1 MAATDIPGERGAR
14 VSLDGA
20 VAVVTGATAGI
31 GAATARM
38 LHERGARV
46 VVAARRADRLEELA
60 AEIDGLAVPC
70 DVGDWDA
77 VQKLVARAVEWGG
90 RIDVMVNNAGR
101 GSFGRLHEA
110 DPADAA
116 AMVRVNVMG
125 VIHGIR
131 AAGARMA
138 KQGSGGIV
146 NVSSIVG
153 EFPDP
158 GGGAYAATKAA
169 VDLLSRTAYRELRD
183 EGVHVVLVKPALTD
197 TEFSSVA
204 RGQGRRMGGDP
215 PRRWRAGSATRS
227 SRARP
232 MSDTAERPPGV
243 YTSAVATVSAPDEL
257 YFTPDPE
264 ANRLI
269 ATDPNALL
277 IGFALDQQVTVQ
289 KAFSGP
295 LELKR
300 RLGHLD
306 PARIAATPPEDL
318 AEAFRARPAIHRFPG
333 ADGRA
338 RAEAVRDDRRATTTA
353 TAAACGRRR
362 PPAADLRS
370 GSARCRASAT

>member
-14 VSLDGA
+14 VSLNGA

-70 DVGDWDA
+70 DVGDWDE

-90 RIDVMVNNAGR
+90 RIDVMVNNAGM

-110 DPADAA
+110 DPAAAA

-131 AAGARMA
+131 AAGLRMA

-204 RGQGRRMGGDP
+204 RGTGRRMGGDP
-215 PRRWRAGSATRS
+215 PEKVARWIC
-227 SRARP
+227 
-232 MSDTAERPPGV
+232 D
-243 YTSAVATVSAPDEL
+243 
-257 YFTPDPE
+257 
-264 ANRLI
+264 
-269 ATDPNALL
+269 AL
-277 IGFALDQQVTVQ
+277 
-289 KAFSGP
+289 
-295 LELKR
+295 E
-300 RLGHLD
+300 
-306 PARIAATPPEDL
+306 
-318 AEAFRARPAIHRFPG
+318 
-333 ADGRA
+333 
-338 RAEAVRDDRRATTTA
+338 
-353 TAAACGRRR
+353 
-362 PPAADLRS
+362 S
-370 GSARCRASAT
+370 GSANVGYR

>member
-31 GAATARM
+31 GAATARA
-38 LHERGARV
+38 LHDRGARV

-77 VQKLVARAVEWGG
+77 VQKLVAKAVEWGG
-90 RIDVMVNNAGR
+90 RIDVMVNNAGK

-110 DPADAA
+110 DPAEAA
-116 AMVRVNVMG
+116 VMVRVNVMG

-131 AAGARMA
+131 AAGPRMA

-197 TEFSSVA
+197 TEFSAVA
-204 RGQGRRMGGDP
+204 RGTERRMGGDP
-215 PRRWRAGSATRS
+215 PEKVARWIC
-227 SRARP
+227 
-232 MSDTAERPPGV
+232 D
-243 YTSAVATVSAPDEL
+243 
-257 YFTPDPE
+257 
-264 ANRLI
+264 
-269 ATDPNALL
+269 AL
-277 IGFALDQQVTVQ
+277 
-289 KAFSGP
+289 
-295 LELKR
+295 E
-300 RLGHLD
+300 
-306 PARIAATPPEDL
+306 
-318 AEAFRARPAIHRFPG
+318 
-333 ADGRA
+333 
-338 RAEAVRDDRRATTTA
+338 
-353 TAAACGRRR
+353 
-362 PPAADLRS
+362 S
-370 GSARCRASAT
+370 GSANVGYR

>member
-70 DVGDWDA
+70 DVGDWDQ
-77 VQKLVARAVEWGG
+77 VQALVARAVEWGG
-90 RIDVMVNNAGR
+90 RIDVMVNNAGM

-110 DPADAA
+110 DPAAAA
-116 AMVRVNVMG
+116 AMVRVNIMG

-169 VDLLSRTAYRELRD
+169 VDLLTRTAYRELRD

-204 RGQGRRMGGDP
+204 RGTGRRMGGDP
-215 PRRWRAGSATRS
+215 PEKVARWIC
-227 SRARP
+227 
-232 MSDTAERPPGV
+232 D
-243 YTSAVATVSAPDEL
+243 
-257 YFTPDPE
+257 
-264 ANRLI
+264 
-269 ATDPNALL
+269 AL
-277 IGFALDQQVTVQ
+277 
-289 KAFSGP
+289 
-295 LELKR
+295 E
-300 RLGHLD
+300 
-306 PARIAATPPEDL
+306 
-318 AEAFRARPAIHRFPG
+318 
-333 ADGRA
+333 
-338 RAEAVRDDRRATTTA
+338 
-353 TAAACGRRR
+353 
-362 PPAADLRS
+362 S
-370 GSARCRASAT
+370 GSANVGYR